1 MLKEL
6 REGQTLTVV
15 ELPVKDQQDLYNSGH
30 LSYHT
35 GDDHFVPI
43 FVKLNRFRCHRL
55 ADDDGFITYFGNYS
69 ENN

>member
-15 ELPVKDQQDLYNSGH
+15 EVSSNEI
-30 LSYHT
+30 T
-35 GDDHFVPI
+35 VE
-43 FVKLNRFRCHRL
+43 
-55 ADDDGFITYFGNYS
+55 DDDVALVKAWIEAGA